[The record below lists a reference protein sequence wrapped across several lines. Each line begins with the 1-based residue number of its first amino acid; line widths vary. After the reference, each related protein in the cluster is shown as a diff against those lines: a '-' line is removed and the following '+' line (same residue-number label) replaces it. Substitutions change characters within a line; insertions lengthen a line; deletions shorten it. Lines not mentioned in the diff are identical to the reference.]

1 MHPLFDNMTF
11 DEIVQFTIDKYSMEN
26 GRDKLH
32 TIYEKVMTNNKLSGL
47 ISTSRYRKLAPSSND
62 VLACLA
68 STSYFMLRSNW
79 THVCAAI
86 LFFKRW
92 NEEVNQSL
100 LLLNDTELKLRAISC
115 YTTYKL

>member
-47 ISTSRYRKLAPSSND
+47 ISTSRYR
-62 VLACLA
+62 
-68 STSYFMLRSNW
+68 
-79 THVCAAI
+79 
-86 LFFKRW
+86 
-92 NEEVNQSL
+92 
-100 LLLNDTELKLRAISC
+100 
-115 YTTYKL
+115 